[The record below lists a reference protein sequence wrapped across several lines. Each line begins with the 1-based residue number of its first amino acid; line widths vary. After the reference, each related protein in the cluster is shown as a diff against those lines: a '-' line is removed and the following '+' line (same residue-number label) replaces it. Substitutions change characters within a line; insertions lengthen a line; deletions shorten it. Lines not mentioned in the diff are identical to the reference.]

1 METPRTQAVDQP
13 SLVDETPSPDH
24 SDPGDLIERLSD
36 ILVEIALTT
45 D

>member
-1 METPRTQAVDQP
+1 MDTPRTQAVDWP
-13 SLVDETPSPDH
+13 TPVDEPSSPDR